1 MKVKLTLDEEIELK
15 HRNVAELILRAYS
28 AKANDCPDDFEG
40 YLKESHKIMRE
51 IVGIRKVEDS
61 DDGALEFAFEEV
73 YSTDEAIDL
82 DVSLLDRQKLIDT
95 GRPQ

>member
-28 AKANDCPDDFEG
+28 AKANDCPDDFKG

-61 DDGALEFAFEEV
+61 DDGALEFA
-73 YSTDEAIDL
+73 YPTDEVIDL